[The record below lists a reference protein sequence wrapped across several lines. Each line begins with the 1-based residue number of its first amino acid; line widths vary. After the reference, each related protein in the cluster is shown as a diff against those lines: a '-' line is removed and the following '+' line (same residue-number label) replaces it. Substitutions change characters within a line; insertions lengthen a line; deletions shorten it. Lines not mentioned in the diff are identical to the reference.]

1 MITPP
6 PSTGRRMRPISV
18 RETALLTLLL
28 ATAGAITG
36 CGSGDAPPLDSTQLT
51 DAGATGG
58 DSSAHETVALDTAA
72 VRLGGIR
79 VGLPES
85 AASSSLPVTGTI
97 TYDANRVTQV
107 GARTEGRVIAIR
119 VDLGSRVRRGQ
130 VLVELESPTI
140 GQIRAEEQEARA
152 LVKIARENFDREQRL
167 ESQGISS
174 RKELLEAEAEL
185 RRAEASLRSA
195 DGRLST
201 MGASHG
207 TGGHFDVLA
216 PFPGMVVA
224 RNVSLGAMAGPSDAL
239 LTIADLSRLWIELDV
254 FERDLARVTVGQ
266 PVSVATTAY
275 PGRQF
280 PGRIVYLGQVLDP
293 AKRTVRARVDIPNAD
308 GALKPGMFATANIRV
323 GGGGVPLVVVPQA
336 AVQEVDG
343 RQVVFVPGVRPGE
356 FRPQPVEVGESL
368 EGDRVVIRS
377 GLTPLSRVVLAGAF
391 ALRSELAKGEIGDD
405 GH

>member
-1 MITPP
+1 M
-6 PSTGRRMRPISV
+6 
-18 RETALLTLLL
+18 TAVLPFILVI
-28 ATAGAITG
+28 AGVATG
-36 CGSGDAPPLDSTQLT
+36 CGSGKAPPPDTTQLT
-51 DAGATGG
+51 AAGATTG
-58 DSSAHETVALDTAA
+58 DSPAHDAVVLDTARL
-72 VRLGGIR
+72 RLGGIR

-85 AASSSLPVTGTI
+85 AASSNLPVTGTI

-119 VDLGSRVRRGQ
+119 VDLGSRVRQGQ

-140 GQIRAEEQEARA
+140 GQIRAEEHEARA
-152 LVKIARENFDREQRL
+152 LVKIARENYDRERRL

-174 RKELLEAEAEL
+174 RKELLTAEAEL

-195 DGRLST
+195 DDRLST
-201 MGASHG
+201 MGAGHG

-254 FERDLARVTVGQ
+254 FERDLSRVAVGQ
-266 PVSVATTAY
+266 PVSVTTTAY
-275 PGRQF
+275 PDRTF

-377 GLTPLSRVVLAGAF
+377 GLTPSSRVVLAGAF
-391 ALRSELAKGEIGDD
+391 ALRSELAKGEIGDE